1 MSKETYARMLGVF
14 VMLSLALA
22 GLMFI
27 PAGASAEGM
36 ANLKVLV
43 KNQKEENIDSADVFA
58 VNVHSGMEYDL
69 SWSDSEGWFE
79 AEVPPGTYQVFASSK
94 GYISPQEAQMVY
106 GITEDNDGVPQIII
120 KLTRIDN
127 QADVRIQVTDGID
140 EVESA
145 EVHLFGEG
153 GAHLKEMTTNKGWAN
168 FTAPNGPTHVL
179 IFKAGMLVISDNFT
193 VNNTETKYYD
203 LENEPSG
210 DEGSYRIMGL
220 VKSGKTFVPGLNVHI
235 WDGVFSH
242 MVPVKETE
250 DGALSIPLYPSV
262 FHLLVEAEGY
272 EPLWVPSIDLTTG
285 ENYYRPVNNTF
296 EMTAVE
302 TMESKV
308 TTIDLTGNDGIINPM
323 ITTVWTLDA
332 NSRFYGTPN
341 SFGNPRMQAS
351 GVFYSAG
358 WLELTE
364 QEAQDVET
372 ELEEFGPA
380 WISTGDF
387 FMVNGEHYE
396 ADLEAYDVMLEGLF
410 GADLT
415 ETGIN
420 PVATMSTDYTT
431 KLSLEKDEDLRLEV
445 FSIFEGETVEIVLP
459 DDYEILGEFGEK
471 AEFPDGNTSRLM
483 VYEPLEFNAKKE
495 ERPVA
500 DLDFIISRDSYKV
513 EDNKYIVKLYEN
525 VTLSADGSYDPVGE
539 IVEYHWSNIPSTARI
554 WVDDEN
560 LSYEQSL
567 TTELDEVVIQF
578 TKNSDEYVNVTLQ
591 VLDSSGKMS
600 EETDYLLIMP
610 DSEAPVF
617 NNYTVSI
624 QVDEEDDEWE
634 LLSEPYSIEED
645 ILVEFNVSASD
656 NGEIVDYIWTFS
668 DDSGS
673 VNGQIITHRFADP
686 GVYNISLEIVDS
698 VGNKREVANSTISVS
713 DETDPMSVIKPF
725 DANGYTINEEFV
737 LNATQSYDPRTDED
751 ITEGLTFEW
760 YVYEEGDDWVNQT
773 LIGEEMVMNHSISEP
788 GVYRINLTVTD
799 SANNT
804 GWSEKTLVINGIDL
818 VVENLEFVSPDE
830 NDLKKG
836 EKIKMSILI
845 RNVGEVDAEDP
856 IDIVLYRNTK
866 VVKKTTLDDGLN
878 AGKSH
883 YWNFSFTPDYS
894 GEYEWKVMID
904 PDNAID
910 EDTKDNNELSRPAT
924 IKETDSQLRDYWYVI
939 PIIIVI
945 LIIVYVVYMKYTRGL
960 WGYEPI
966 VEWWNKRNN

>member
-1 MSKETYARMLGVF
+1 
-14 VMLSLALA
+14 
-22 GLMFI
+22 
-27 PAGASAEGM
+27 
-36 ANLKVLV
+36 
-43 KNQKEENIDSADVFA
+43 
-58 VNVHSGMEYDL
+58 
-69 SWSDSEGWFE
+69 
-79 AEVPPGTYQVFASSK
+79 
-94 GYISPQEAQMVY
+94 
-106 GITEDNDGVPQIII
+106 
-120 KLTRIDN
+120 
-127 QADVRIQVTDGID
+127 
-140 EVESA
+140 
-145 EVHLFGEG
+145 
-153 GAHLKEMTTNKGWAN
+153 
-168 FTAPNGPTHVL
+168 
-179 IFKAGMLVISDNFT
+179 
-193 VNNTETKYYD
+193 
-203 LENEPSG
+203 
-210 DEGSYRIMGL
+210 
-220 VKSGKTFVPGLNVHI
+220 
-235 WDGVFSH
+235 
-242 MVPVKETE
+242 
-250 DGALSIPLYPSV
+250 
-262 FHLLVEAEGY
+262 
-272 EPLWVPSIDLTTG
+272 
-285 ENYYRPVNNTF
+285 
-296 EMTAVE
+296 
-302 TMESKV
+302 
-308 TTIDLTGNDGIINPM
+308 
-323 ITTVWTLDA
+323 
-332 NSRFYGTPN
+332 
-341 SFGNPRMQAS
+341 
-351 GVFYSAG
+351 
-358 WLELTE
+358 
-364 QEAQDVET
+364 
-372 ELEEFGPA
+372 
-380 WISTGDF
+380 
-387 FMVNGEHYE
+387 
-396 ADLEAYDVMLEGLF
+396 
-410 GADLT
+410 
-415 ETGIN
+415 
-420 PVATMSTDYTT
+420 
-431 KLSLEKDEDLRLEV
+431 
-445 FSIFEGETVEIVLP
+445 
-459 DDYEILGEFGEK
+459 
-471 AEFPDGNTSRLM
+471 
-483 VYEPLEFNAKKE
+483 
-495 ERPVA
+495 
-500 DLDFIISRDSYKV
+500 
-513 EDNKYIVKLYEN
+513 
-525 VTLSADGSYDPVGE
+525 
-539 IVEYHWSNIPSTARI
+539 
-554 WVDDEN
+554 
-560 LSYEQSL
+560 
-567 TTELDEVVIQF
+567 
-578 TKNSDEYVNVTLQ
+578 
-591 VLDSSGKMS
+591 MS